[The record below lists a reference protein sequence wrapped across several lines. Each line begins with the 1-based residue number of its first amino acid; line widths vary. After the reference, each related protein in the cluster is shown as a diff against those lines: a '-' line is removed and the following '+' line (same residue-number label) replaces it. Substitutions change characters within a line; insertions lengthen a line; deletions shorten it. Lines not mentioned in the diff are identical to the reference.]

1 MIPYTALILAGGQAS
16 RMGGVD
22 KGLVELAGQPLIA
35 HTLQALAAQSQPPQR
50 ILISANRHLDEYAA
64 YGHAVLPDTLPDYP
78 GPLAGLLAGMQA
90 APDATLLMLP
100 CDALVLPVDFAA
112 RLLAALPG
120 QQVVSASDPAQWH
133 PSLLALQ
140 PGLAAVLAAYLASG
154 GRSIRGWLATLQ
166 HQSLPFTQKLPN
178 LNTLAAVHQ
187 MEQQWP
193 AD

>member
-1 MIPYTALILAGGQAS
+1 MNYTALILAGGQAR

-22 KGLVELAGQPLIA
+22 KGLVMLAGQPLIA
-35 HTLQALAAQSQPPQR
+35 HTLQALAAQSQPPQH
-50 ILISANRHLDEYAA
+50 ILISANRHLDEYAT
-64 YGHAVLPDTLPDYP
+64 YGHPVLPDSLPDYP

-90 APDATLLMLP
+90 APATTLLMLP
-100 CDALVLPVDFAA
+100 CDALCLPVDFAA

-120 QQVVSASDPAQWH
+120 QQAISASDPTQWH

-140 PGLAAVLAAYLASG
+140 PGLADGLATYLATG

-166 HQSLPFTQKLPN
+166 HQSLPFTQNLPN
-178 LNTLAAVHQ
+178 LNTLEAVQ
-187 MEQQWP
+187 QLEQQWP

>member
-1 MIPYTALILAGGQAS
+1 MSYTALILAGGQAR

-22 KGLVELAGQPLIA
+22 KGLVKLAGRPLIA
-35 HTLQALAAQSQPPQR
+35 HTLQALAQQSQPPQH

-64 YGHAVLPDTLPDYP
+64 YGHAVLPDSLPDYP

-90 APDATLLMLP
+90 APDATLLLLP

-140 PGLAAVLAAYLASG
+140 AGLQPSLLDYLQQGS
-154 GRSIRGWLATLQ
+154 RSIRGWLAGLQ
-166 HQSLPFTQKLPN
+166 HDTVPFAQPFAN
-178 LNTLAAVHQ
+178 LNTLDDVRQ
-187 MEQQWP
+187 LERQWP
-193 AD
+193 AG

>member
-1 MIPYTALILAGGQAS
+1 MNYTALILAGGQAR

-22 KGLVELAGQPLIA
+22 KGLVSLAGQSLLA
-35 HTLQALAAQSQPPQR
+35 HTLQALAAQSQPPQH
-50 ILISANRHLDEYAA
+50 ILISANRHLPQYAA
-64 YGHAVLPDTLPDYP
+64 YGHPVLPDRLPDYP

-100 CDALVLPVDFAA
+100 CDAVCLPVDFAA

-120 QQVVSASDPAQWH
+120 QQVVSASDPVQWH
-133 PSLLALQ
+133 PSLLAVQ
-140 PGLAAVLAAYLASG
+140 PGLADALAAYLAAG

-166 HQSLPFTQKLPN
+166 HQSQPFAQSLPN
-178 LNTLAAVHQ
+178 LNTLDAVRQ
-187 MEQQWP
+187 LEQQWP

>member
-1 MIPYTALILAGGQAS
+1 MSYTALVLAGGQAR

-22 KGLVELAGQPLIA
+22 KGLVKLAGRPLIA
-35 HTLQALAAQSQPPQR
+35 HTLQALAQQSQPPQH

-64 YGHAVLPDTLPDYP
+64 YGHPVLPDSLPDYP

-90 APDATLLMLP
+90 APDATLLLLP

-140 PGLAAVLAAYLASG
+140 AGLQPSLLDYLQQG
-154 GRSIRGWLATLQ
+154 GRSIRGWLAGLQ
-166 HQSLPFTQKLPN
+166 HQSVHFAQSLPN
-178 LNTLAAVHQ
+178 LNTLDDVRQ
-187 MEQQWP
+187 LERQWP
-193 AD
+193 AG